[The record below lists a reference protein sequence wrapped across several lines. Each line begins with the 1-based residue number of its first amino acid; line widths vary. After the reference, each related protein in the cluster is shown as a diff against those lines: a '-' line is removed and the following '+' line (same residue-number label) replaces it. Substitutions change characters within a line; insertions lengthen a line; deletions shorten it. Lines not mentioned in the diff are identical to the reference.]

1 MNVPVYICE
10 NQFESIQ
17 EAIQQHI
24 PKILMNNFPLF
35 ISEQMV
41 HSFQPGI
48 LYHLTDFIKLN
59 FNLFYLETLHQIF
72 IAGPYLT
79 IHPNMQYCENVLQEN
94 GKSLSLLTPLF
105 QFYLT
110 LPVIGN
116 SSMLNASRTAIKNI
130 NETENEFIYHHYQP
144 QRSYQKEISN
154 LSVEGADDLQI
165 ELLERRYYYENLMLQ
180 EVRMGNSEQALSYYN
195 KFHDSSRNIVRTE
208 DPVRTSKNLSF
219 SLNTMLR
226 KSVETLG
233 IHPIHLDIISS
244 NFAMLIEDATRLNEI
259 YEIQSYMIS
268 AYCRFVRKY
277 KLDQYSPIIRKAI
290 TYIQTHLSDDLS
302 LQKISGNINISS
314 SYLSRMFN
322 QEVQQ
327 SISNYITQVRV
338 NKAEELLQFSQ
349 MSIQNIASYVGFHDF
364 NYFSKCFKKYKH
376 ITPTECRQLSAVKE

>member
-1 MNVPVYICE
+1 
-10 NQFESIQ
+10 
-17 EAIQQHI
+17 
-24 PKILMNNFPLF
+24 
-35 ISEQMV
+35 MV

-59 FNLFYLETLHQIF
+59 FNLFYLENLHQVF
-72 IAGPYLT
+72 IAGPYL
-79 IHPNMQYCENVLQEN
+79 IVHPNTQYCENVLQEN

-116 SSMLNASRTAIKNI
+116 SSMLNASYTAIKNI
-130 NETENEFIYHHYQP
+130 YEAENEFIYRHYQP

-180 EVRMGNSEQALSYYN
+180 EVRMGNSEEALSYYN
-195 KFHDSSRNIVRTE
+195 KFHDSSWSIVRTE

-226 KSVETLG
+226 KSVETLA

-244 NFAMLIEDATRLNEI
+244 NFAMLIENATRLNEI

-290 TYIQTHLSDDLS
+290 TYIETHLSDNLS
-302 LQKISGNINISS
+302 LQKISRGINISS

-327 SISNYITQVRV
+327 SISNYIAQVRV

-349 MSIQNIASYVGFHDF
+349 ISIQNIASYVGFQDL

-376 ITPTECRQLSAVKE
+376 ITPTECRQLSVVKE